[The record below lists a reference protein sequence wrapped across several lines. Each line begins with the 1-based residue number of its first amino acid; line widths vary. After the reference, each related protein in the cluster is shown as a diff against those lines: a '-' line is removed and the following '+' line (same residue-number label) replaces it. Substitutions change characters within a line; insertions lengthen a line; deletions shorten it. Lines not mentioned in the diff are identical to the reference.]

1 MTSKY
6 AQISDGKVQNI
17 AVFETREDAIRI
29 THAIYGNESDAINV
43 DYIDV
48 RFGGT
53 YRYGKFYNID
63 ENESEV
69 EAEQIPTE
77 SQRISELEAQN
88 AQLITVLADLIGGAT
103 NE

>member
-1 MTSKY
+1 MVSKY

-53 YRYGKFYNID
+53 YHDGKFYNINED
-63 ENESEV
+63 ETEV
-69 EAEQIPTE
+69 EAESIPTE
-77 SQRISELEAQN
+77 SQRIGELENQN
-88 AQLITVLADLIGGAT
+88 VQLITVLADLIGGAT